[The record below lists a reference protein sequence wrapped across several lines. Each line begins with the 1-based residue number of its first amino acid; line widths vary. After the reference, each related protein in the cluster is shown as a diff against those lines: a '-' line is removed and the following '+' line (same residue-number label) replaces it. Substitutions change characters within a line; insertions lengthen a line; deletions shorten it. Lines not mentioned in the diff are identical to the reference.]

1 MLNGFLAKPSRLGA
15 EFQPERGGESS
26 QGMRDLFSLPFLY
39 SLVQI
44 IDIIQC
50 RMCHMQF
57 PGEQC
62 SKGRGI
68 CIAALDEAC
77 MVGTVVAS
85 KLWVGGSKKGRRKE
99 TGTRR
104 RERKGGG
111 LPLLRAASALE
122 WPVSLRPS

>member
-1 MLNGFLAKPSRLGA
+1 MVRALLLGLPLLLGGFRVLSGSFSNRDD
-15 EFQPERGGESS
+15 
-26 QGMRDLFSLPFLY
+26 GMRDLLSLPFLY

-85 KLWVGGSKKGRRKE
+85 EGMLQFSFLGCLKKCANVDHIQWNEFQVNFRCCRSYDFCNE
-99 TGTRR
+99 V
-104 RERKGGG
+104 
-111 LPLLRAASALE
+111 L
-122 WPVSLRPS
+122 